1 MSKSLKLN
9 IAERL
14 AALAIFNNVENKVAT
29 SDLKVYLDDVA
40 KFRITDLDKE
50 TVHWEDIKNEKGE
63 ITSVQWDDKSAGL
76 MEIQIESF
84 TEKFLKDKLTKLE
97 YSAADPL
104 VSSIMS
110 LLEKLNN

>member
-14 AALAIFNNVENKVAT
+14 VAIGIFNDPENKVAT

-50 TVHWEDIKNEKGE
+50 TVKWEEIKNDKGE
-63 ITSVQWDDKSAGL
+63 ITNVKWDDKDSGPT
-76 MEIQIESF
+76 EIQIESF
-84 TEKFLKDKLTKLE
+84 TEKFLKDKLNKLE
-97 YSAADPL
+97 YSAGSDL
-104 VSSIMS
+104 VSSVVS

>member
-1 MSKSLKLN
+1 MKSLKLN

-14 AALAIFNNVENKVAT
+14 AALAIFNNPENKVTT

-50 TVHWEDIKNEKGE
+50 TVHWKDIKDEAGVV
-63 ITSVQWDDKSAGL
+63 TSVSWDDSQVGPT
-76 MEIQIESF
+76 EIQIDKF
-84 TEKFLKDKLTKLE
+84 TEKFLKDKLEKLQ

-104 VSSIMS
+104 AGSVLG
-110 LLEKLNN
+110 LLEKLNS

>member
-14 AALAIFNNVENKVAT
+14 VAIGIFNNPENKVAT

-50 TVHWEDIKNEKGE
+50 TVKWEDIKNEEGVVV
-63 ITSVQWDDKSAGL
+63 SVKWDDKDAGPT
-76 MEIQIESF
+76 EINIESF
-84 TEKFLKDKLTKLE
+84 TEKFLKDKLNKLE
-97 YSAADPL
+97 YSAADGL
-104 VSSIMS
+104 VGAVPT